1 MSKLPKRL
9 IPALKALLKFAV
21 VAAVIAGGVYWLR
34 FAPIAVS
41 SHQVAEGELV
51 AEVMGTGTLEA
62 RVSATI
68 SPKIPGR
75 IEKLMADQ
83 GDSVK
88 EGDLLVQLD
97 DAELQQQVE
106 IAEANVNAASAA
118 ITRLSSDKK
127 RAEAVYAQAEKNYSR
142 LQQLSRQNAASREEA
157 DKATEGLAVAEAGI
171 ATAEA
176 AIAEGQKQ
184 LVAAEKTLLYHR
196 ARLQDT
202 KIAAPFDGLV
212 VRRNRE
218 PGDVAVPGSSILTL
232 ISTDEVWVSAW
243 VDETEMARLETGQPA
258 RIVFRSQPDES
269 FPGSVARLG
278 READRETREFIVDVR
293 VLELPTNW
301 AVGQRAE
308 AFIKVEQVEDTVTLP
323 AGLVQRREGVEGV
336 FVLADDHAKW
346 QPIELGLRNRD
357 SVQVTGGLGAGDVVV
372 TPIKPGAVL
381 RDNQPVAVRLGP
393 DLLATD
399 ALKIGP

>member
-1 MSKLPKRL
+1 MSKVPVRL
-9 IPALKALLKFAV
+9 IPILKTFFKLVV
-21 VAAVIAGGVYWLR
+21 VAALVAGGIYWFR
-34 FAPIAVS
+34 FAPVAVS
-41 SHQVAEGELV
+41 KHQVVKSELI

-97 DAELQQQVE
+97 DAELQRQVE

-118 ITRLSSDKK
+118 IVRLSSDKK
-127 RAEAVYAQAEKNYSR
+127 RAEAIYAQADKNDSR
-142 LQQLSRQNAASREEA
+142 LQQLSRQNAASREEV
-157 DKATEGLAVAEAGI
+157 DKATEARAVAEAGI
-171 ATAEA
+171 VTAEA

-184 LVAAEKTLLYHR
+184 LVAAEKTLQYHR

-202 KIAAPFDGLV
+202 RIAAPFDGLV

-243 VDETEMARLETGQPA
+243 VDETEMARLKAGQPA

-308 AFIKVEQVEDTVTLP
+308 AFIKVEQVENTLSLP
-323 AGLVQRREGVEGV
+323 AKMVQRQEGAEGV
-336 FVLADDHAKW
+336 FVLSDDHAKW
-346 QPIELGLRNRD
+346 QPIKLGLRNRD
-357 SVQVTGGLGAGDVVV
+357 SVQVTGGLVAGDIVV
-372 TPIKPGAVL
+372 TPVKPGAVL
-381 RDNQPVAVRLGP
+381 RDNQPVEEVSGA
-393 DLLATD
+393 
-399 ALKIGP
+399 AL

>member
-1 MSKLPKRL
+1 MARFPKHL
-9 IPALKALLKFAV
+9 IPALKSLLKLAA
-21 VAAVIAGGVYWLR
+21 VAAVIAGGVYWFR
-34 FAPIAVS
+34 FKPIAVS
-41 SHQVAEGELV
+41 THRVAEGELI

-62 RVSATI
+62 RVSAAI
-68 SPKIPGR
+68 SPKISGR

-88 EGDLLVQLD
+88 SGDLLVQLD

-106 IAEANVNAASAA
+106 IAQANVIAADAA
-118 ITRLSSDKK
+118 IARLSSDKK
-127 RAEAVYAQAEKNYSR
+127 RAEAVYAQAEKSHSR
-142 LQQLSRQNAASREEA
+142 LQQLSRQNAASRDEA
-157 DKATEGLAVAEAGI
+157 DKAAEGLAVAEAGI
-171 ATAEA
+171 ASAEA

-184 LVAAEKTLLYHR
+184 LVAAEKTLQYHR

-202 KIAAPFDGLV
+202 QIVAPFDGLV

-218 PGDVAVPGSSILTL
+218 PGDVVVPGSSILTL

-243 VDETEMARLETGQPA
+243 VDETEMARLEADQPA

-308 AFIKVEQVEDTVTLP
+308 AFIKVEEVASTVTLP
-323 AGLVQRREGVEGV
+323 ANLVQRRDGNEGVSVLVEG
-336 FVLADDHAKW
+336 HAEW
-346 QPIELGLRNRD
+346 RPIELGLRNRE
-357 SVQVTGGLGAGDVVV
+357 SVQITSGLAAGDIVV
-372 TPIKPGAVL
+372 TSTNPGGVL
-381 RDNQPVAVRLGP
+381 RDSQPVADVSVASP
-393 DLLATD
+393 
-399 ALKIGP
+399 

>member
-1 MSKLPKRL
+1 M
-9 IPALKALLKFAV
+9 
-21 VAAVIAGGVYWLR
+21 
-34 FAPIAVS
+34 
-41 SHQVAEGELV
+41 
-51 AEVMGTGTLEA
+51 
-62 RVSATI
+62 
-68 SPKIPGR
+68 
-75 IEKLMADQ
+75 
-83 GDSVK
+83 
-88 EGDLLVQLD
+88 
-97 DAELQQQVE
+97 
-106 IAEANVNAASAA
+106 
-118 ITRLSSDKK
+118 
-127 RAEAVYAQAEKNYSR
+127 
-142 LQQLSRQNAASREEA
+142 QQLSRQNAASREEA

-171 ATAEA
+171 ASAEA

-202 KIAAPFDGLV
+202 KIVAPFDGLV

-336 FVLADDHAKW
+336 FVLSDDHAKW

-357 SVQVTGGLGAGDVVV
+357 SVQVTGGLAAGDVVV

-381 RDNQPVAVRLGP
+381 RDNQPVAVQSE
-393 DLLATD
+393 TD
-399 ALKIGP
+399 HWGRPGVP

>member
-1 MSKLPKRL
+1 
-9 IPALKALLKFAV
+9 
-21 VAAVIAGGVYWLR
+21 
-34 FAPIAVS
+34 
-41 SHQVAEGELV
+41 
-51 AEVMGTGTLEA
+51 
-62 RVSATI
+62 
-68 SPKIPGR
+68 
-75 IEKLMADQ
+75 MADQ

-88 EGDLLVQLD
+88 IGDLLVQLD

-118 ITRLSSDKK
+118 ILRLSSDKK
-127 RAEAVYAQAEKNYSR
+127 RAEAVYAQAEKSHSR

-171 ATAEA
+171 ASAEA

-184 LVAAEKTLLYHR
+184 LVAAEKTLQYHR

-202 KIAAPFDGLV
+202 RIVAPFDGLI
-212 VRRNRE
+212 VRRNRD
-218 PGDVAVPGSSILTL
+218 PGDVVVPGSSILTL

-243 VDETEMARLETGQPA
+243 VDETEMSRLEADQPA

-308 AFIKVEQVEDTVTLP
+308 AFIKVEQVESTVTLP
-323 AGLVQRREGVEGV
+323 ANLVQRRDGNEGV
-336 FVLADDHAKW
+336 FVLVENYAKW
-346 QPIELGLRNRD
+346 RPIELGLRNRE
-357 SVQVTGGLGAGDVVV
+357 SVQITSGLAAGDVVV
-372 TPIKPGAVL
+372 TPTKPGAVL
-381 RDNQPVAVRLGP
+381 RDNQPVAEVS
-393 DLLATD
+393 D
-399 ALKIGP
+399 ASP

>member
-1 MSKLPKRL
+1 MTKIPKHMPQ
-9 IPALKALLKFAV
+9 ILKTLLKIAI
-21 VAAVIAGGVYWLR
+21 VAAAVAGGVYWFR

-41 SHQVAEGELV
+41 THQVAEGELV

-62 RVSATI
+62 RVSATV
-68 SPKIPGR
+68 SPKIAGR

-127 RAEAVYAQAEKNYSR
+127 RAEAVYEQAEKSNLR
-142 LQQLSRQNAASREEA
+142 IEQLIRKNAASRDES
-157 DKATEGLAVAEAGI
+157 DKAAEGLAIAEAGI
-171 ATAEA
+171 ASSEA

-184 LVAAEKTLLYHR
+184 LVSAEKTLQYHG

-202 KIAAPFDGLV
+202 KIVAPFDGLV

-218 PGDVAVPGSSILTL
+218 PGDIAVPGSSILTL
-232 ISTDEVWVSAW
+232 ISRDEVWVSAW
-243 VDETEMARLETGQPA
+243 VDETEMARLEAGQPA

-278 READRETREFIVDVR
+278 READRETRELIVDVR

-308 AFIKVEQVEDTVTLP
+308 AFIKVEQVENAVTLP
-323 AGLVQRREGVEGV
+323 ADLVQRREGVAGV
-336 FVLADDHAKW
+336 FVLSDDHAKW

-357 SVQVTGGLGAGDVVV
+357 SVQVTGGLAVGEVVV
-372 TPIKPGAVL
+372 TPNKSGAVL
-381 RDNQPVAVRLGP
+381 RDNQPVSAISGTTP
-393 DLLATD
+393 
-399 ALKIGP
+399 